1 MTFARAQAAAERLL
15 RRLRVTS
22 MPVDVDLIA
31 TRLGV
36 DVLYEPL
43 GDSAWAILISS
54 PAGMVACINKTLP
67 KPKQR
72 GMLAHQLG
80 HIVLR
85 HPLPEGEH
93 VHVDCSMGGY
103 KDAEGQPKQRELEAS
118 AFGLSLLMPAKQVQ
132 DAVAA
137 VGHTALSEEDV
148 EAMANTFG
156 VSGHGMMMRLSRMG
170 IV

>member
-15 RRLRVTS
+15 RRLRLTTL
-22 MPVDVDLIA
+22 PVDIDLVA
-31 TRLGV
+31 KRLGV

-54 PAGMVACINKTLP
+54 PGGMVACINKGLP
-67 KPKQR
+67 KSKQR

-93 VHVDCSMGGY
+93 VHVDCNMGGF
-103 KDAEGQPKQRELEAS
+103 KDGENAPKQDELEAS
-118 AFGLSLLMPAKQVQ
+118 AFALSLLMPAKQVQ

-137 VGHTALSEEDV
+137 VGHGVLSEEDV
-148 EAMANTFG
+148 EAMAQQFG
-156 VSGHGMMMRLSRMG
+156 VSGHGMMIRLSRMG